1 MKIKNLKNF
10 LFLAT
15 VIFCLSA
22 TYQNA
27 FAQNYSDQNILIQA
41 EQISG
46 DKFIV
51 VTRTIA
57 GSIIYSTKQPSKD
70 FLQAIDKGLT
80 DLFAVARKNGYK
92 TKLNY
97 SDYTIFIAQ
106 PDRQTDADGNY
117 SPGFAIPVKQYAGSI
132 YDKGG
137 FMYVA
142 GMVINNNPCAFLIT
156 DYTKELNRV
165 SDVVRY
171 EGEHLILFH
180 NDRKR
185 YNETADHSKGGGHPI
200 LN

>member
-1 MKIKNLKNF
+1 MKIKNLKNI
-10 LFLAT
+10 LLLAT
-15 VIFCLSA
+15 VIFCL
-22 TYQNA
+22 TLT
-27 FAQNYSDQNILIQA
+27 YSDVWAQKYADQSVIIQA

-46 DKFIV
+46 DKFTV
-51 VTRTIA
+51 VTKTTAHAIV
-57 GSIIYSTKQPSKD
+57 YSNKQPSKES
-70 FLQAIDKGLT
+70 LQAIDKGLT

-97 SDYTIFIAQ
+97 ADYTIFIAQ

-117 SPGFAIPVKQYAGSI
+117 SPGFAIPVKQYVGSI

-142 GMVINNNPCAFLIT
+142 GLVINNNPCAFLIT
-156 DYTKELNRV
+156 DYPKELNRV

-200 LN
+200 LQ